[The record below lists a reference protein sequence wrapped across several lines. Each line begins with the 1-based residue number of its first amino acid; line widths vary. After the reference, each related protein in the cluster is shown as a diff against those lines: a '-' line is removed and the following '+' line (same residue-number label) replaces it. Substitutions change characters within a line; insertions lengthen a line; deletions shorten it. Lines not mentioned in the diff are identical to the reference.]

1 MKRKLPKKN
10 IKKIAKV
17 HAIFSFA
24 IFAFYIALS
33 SIYSPEFLLSDV
45 RSKFSAIAETINVVA
60 KVLAPPIVP
69 IVSVTPTCNNGDLFN
84 TINWPFDEN
93 STSFSIDRDGI
104 PLITGITSNYY
115 KDNVISLD
123 TSYTYIV
130 TAFGPMGPGMATSL
144 PITITSLADCV
155 YIAPLP
161 APTLTID
168 ILKIPGQFD
177 LDYPNEVFSTRP
189 TFFGSVN
196 MPNAIIKLA
205 VHSSLIVLGET
216 TVNAAG
222 YWTWTSPVDITEGPH
237 TLFVIATDPNDSTRT
252 ISSSFDF
259 EVESDDAHDQ
269 AMESDNN
276 NDSKKDSKKN
286 KTTPIIQ
293 KSKPIEN
300 NNNQNIPKENTIN
313 PTETPF
319 DFSLSLKDANVQ
331 QGKDAFLTVKI
342 EKLSKSYLNQ
352 AAIFNYK
359 LFDKQNNE
367 VFSTSEK
374 NVLSVNA
381 IISKNITIA
390 KYLKPGAYQ
399 LQVEIVTENYSYSKR
414 INLNVTSSP
423 AINLGGGFAVT
434 YPELLSQLGT
444 ISLWLLLLLLIWL
457 FLFSREYWL
466 YLHALRHITEKNLQ
480 KLGLISLKK
489 NK

>member
-1 MKRKLPKKN
+1 MKRKIPKKN
-10 IKKIAKV
+10 IRKIAKL

-45 RSKFSAIAETINVVA
+45 RYKFSAIAETITVVA
-60 KVLAPPIVP
+60 KVLAPPVVP
-69 IVSVTPTCNNGDLFN
+69 IVSVTPTCNNGELFN

-104 PLITGITSNYY
+104 PLITGITSNFH
-115 KDNVISLD
+115 KDNVISLN
-123 TSYTYIV
+123 TSYTYVV

-144 PITITSLADCV
+144 PITINSLNNCI

-161 APTLTID
+161 APTLTVD
-168 ILKIPGQFD
+168 IIKLPGQYD
-177 LDYPNEVFSTRP
+177 LDYPNEVFTTRP

-205 VHSSLIVLGET
+205 VHSSVIVFGET
-216 TVNAAG
+216 TANAAG

-237 TLFVIATDPNDSTRT
+237 VLFVTAIDPNDPTRT

-269 AMESDNN
+269 VLEADNS
-276 NDSKKDSKKN
+276 DSKKDGKKN

-300 NNNQNIPKENTIN
+300 NSNQNIPKEETIN

-319 DFSLSLKDANVQ
+319 DFSLLLKNENVQ
-331 QGKDAFLTVKI
+331 QGKDAILTAKI
-342 EKLSKSYLNQ
+342 EKLSKDYLNQ
-352 AAIFNYK
+352 NATFNYK
-359 LFDKQNNE
+359 LFDNKNNE

-374 NVLSVNA
+374 NVLSSNA
-381 IISKNITIA
+381 IILKDIRIP

-399 LQVEIVTENYSYSKR
+399 LQVEIVTDKHSSSKR
-414 INLNVTSSP
+414 INLNVLSSP
-423 AINLGGGFAVT
+423 AINLGGGFTVT

-444 ISLWLLLLLLIWL
+444 ISLWFLLLLLIWL

-466 YLHALRHITEKNLQ
+466 YLHALRHITEKNLE
-480 KLGLISLKK
+480 KIGLISLKK
-489 NK
+489 QK